1 MAGTS
6 RKPLFPNPFYFFLL
20 IVSVLFVVTI
30 LAYLVIPEYQKAL
43 MHHPE
48 LKQSLSNKAFSDW
61 LDRSAPT
68 IIGIEFVIMLVLSVV
83 AMLADDKF
91 DRTKTER
98 DVEQNKK

>member
-1 MAGTS
+1 MAGTP

-43 MHHPE
+43 LQHPE
-48 LKQSLSNKAFSDW
+48 LKQKPSNKAFSDW
-61 LDRSAPT
+61 LDRSAPM
-68 IIGIEFVIMLVLSVV
+68 IIGIEFVIMLILSVI

-91 DRTKTER
+91 DRTKNARGAGKNGE
-98 DVEQNKK
+98 